1 MGNAGQIKASDDR
14 KSGYQVGGPWVSE
27 SNESNGSNGN
37 NGGGSEDGGE
47 AEKRTTGSY
56 RRRSERGQS
65 LGEGH
70 LVSWGNGDPFMTCRM
85 DTPGGQLPAAPP
97 RPPFPHSPRANGHDN
112 GALLHKLT
120 GHPSGGVGPNRQ

>member
-27 SNESNGSNGN
+27 SNGSNGS

-70 LVSWGNGDPFMTCRM
+70 LVSWGNGDPSMTCRM
-85 DTPGGQLPAAPP
+85 DTPGGDSSRLLPRGPP
-97 RPPFPHSPRANGHDN
+97 LIPHEPMVAIMEHSS
-112 GALLHKLT
+112 T
-120 GHPSGGVGPNRQ
+120 S

>member
-47 AEKRTTGSY
+47 AERGRQGRIAGG
-56 RRRSERGQS
+56 RRGDSRWGRVI
-65 LGEGH
+65 LYHGEMGI
-70 LVSWGNGDPFMTCRM
+70 
-85 DTPGGQLPAAPP
+85 
-97 RPPFPHSPRANGHDN
+97 
-112 GALLHKLT
+112 
-120 GHPSGGVGPNRQ
+120 PS